1 VDDLSFK
8 VFQRERRFP
17 SGYDLQKYTN
27 GGSREG
33 LRLDSQTIQA
43 IAAE

>member
-1 VDDLSFK
+1 VNGLSFK